1 MGSPGRGGP
10 VWVRTPAPPAPA
22 SSWRG
27 VWAGPGRAEPIRL
40 AFAVHKVPFE
50 DAILTGDA
58 WSSLK
63 PETPWGQ
70 VPVLEVD
77 GKMLAQSR
85 TIMAYVGRVTG
96 LHPEDPFAA
105 AKVDEFCDTVEECVA
120 VCLAASFGK
129 DVRQPPLTRT
139 LAVASLRPA
148 RRLLLG
154 LRCRPDSLPV
164 AQGEDKLAARKRL
177 AAPGSKL
184 HEWLG
189 KVDAALGAWA
199 HDGSLAQQAA
209 GVTCPRCTYVNDP
222 RAVEASHQCFM
233 CQFRGPPFSRHSG
246 SASGG
251 GGGGGGL
258 LYTLPLEQLAA
269 WDWTGAAGAAPVPA
283 VSIPAPAGVPGS
295 GCFAPRS

>member
-1 MGSPGRGGP
+1 M
-10 VWVRTPAPPAPA
+10 
-22 SSWRG
+22 
-27 VWAGPGRAEPIRL
+27 
-40 AFAVHKVPFE
+40 HKVPFE

-63 PETPWGQ
+63 RETPWGQ

-129 DVRQPPLTRT
+129 DVRAPAPIEQT
-139 LAVASLRPA
+139 LAAASLRPA

-189 KVDAALGAWA
+189 KVDAALGANPSGFAVGDALTMADLRAFCEFSSMVSGWYDGMPETLLSPYSNIQA
-199 HDGSLAQQAA
+199 HR
-209 GVTCPRCTYVNDP
+209 VKIVMT
-222 RAVEASHQCFM
+222 
-233 CQFRGPPFSRHSG
+233 FSR
-246 SASGG
+246 ANE
-251 GGGGGGL
+251 L
-258 LYTLPLEQLAA
+258 CQMRAL
-269 WDWTGAAGAAPVPA
+269 
-283 VSIPAPAGVPGS
+283 
-295 GCFAPRS
+295 F